1 MPAGPTYEAIATTTL
16 VSTNSTITFTSI
28 PGTYTDLV
36 CVLNGT
42 TTSGA
47 RGISIASINSDG
59 GSNYSGT
66 ILQGNS
72 SSATSDRNSNQT
84 SANVALLDNGQSNS
98 IFHLMNYSNA
108 TTYKT
113 ILARGN
119 APTGGFVRAAVG
131 LWRNTAAITS
141 FSIVC
146 GGADF
151 TSGTSATLYGIKA
164 E

>member
-1 MPAGPTYEAIATTTL
+1 MPSTYEPIATTTL

-36 CVLNGT
+36 CVLNGRT
-42 TTSGA
+42 TGTV
-47 RGISIASINSDG
+47 RGINIASINSDG

-66 ILQGNS
+66 ILQGS
-72 SSATSDRNSNQT
+72 SGGAGSDRNSSQT
-84 SANVALLDNGQSNS
+84 SANIALLDDGQSNS
-98 IFHLMNYSNA
+98 IFNFMNYSNT

-119 APTGGFVRAAVG
+119 APTRSFVRAAVG

-141 FSIVC
+141 FSITI
-146 GGADF
+146 GGDDF
-151 TSGTSATLYGIKA
+151 TSGTTATLYGIKSA
-164 E
+164 